1 MNRRYDII
9 WWAALY
15 LFFVFVL
22 QNRVIT
28 LSRSMTVQFCYLA
41 FIAANY
47 YFQVFFG
54 IPHFLHRK
62 QYFLFV
68 SSLIAGIVITAA
80 LRVPLVVYMNSHVF
94 ASGGAGQALSGIG
107 GQGLSGI
114 FFSSLLNIGIWVILL
129 LSAKLLLDRMRLQQR
144 FDKMEKEKTKAEL
157 DFLNAQ
163 FNPHFLFN
171 SINSIYAHIDKHNPT
186 ARNMLLSFS
195 EMLRYQLYDCNTNYI
210 SVDKEMSYIRNYVAI
225 QQTRKESRVKVCL
238 TIGESVTGFF
248 ITPLLFIAFIEN
260 AFKYVS
266 DHEDRD
272 NRVVIAFERKD
283 NELLFYCH
291 NTKEAGNGHGIEHNG
306 IGIANARR
314 RMALLYP
321 GRHALDI
328 VDNEEMYEV
337 TVNLQL
343 L

>member
-1 MNRRYDII
+1 MKRWFDII

-15 LFFVFVL
+15 LFFVFIL

-28 LSRSMTVQFCYLA
+28 LSRSLTVQFCYLV

-47 YFQVFFG
+47 YFQVLYG
-54 IPHFLHRK
+54 IPRFLHRK
-62 QYFLFV
+62 QYLLFV
-68 SSLIAGIVITAA
+68 TLLITGIAVTAA

-94 ASGGAGQALSGIG
+94 PSGNNT
-107 GQGLSGI
+107 QGLIDI
-114 FFSSLLNIGIWVILL
+114 FYSSLLNIAIWTIIIL
-129 LSAKLLLDRMRLQQR
+129 SIKLMLDRMRLQQR
-144 FDKMEKEKTKAEL
+144 LDKMEKEKAKAEL

-225 QQTRKESRVKVCL
+225 QQARKESRVQVCL
-238 TIGESVTGFF
+238 TVGDSVTGFF

-266 DHEDRD
+266 DHEEKD

-291 NTKEAGNGHGIEHNG
+291 NTKETRNGSSIEHKG

-314 RMALLYP
+314 RMALQYP
-321 GRHALDI
+321 GRHALNI
-328 VDNEEMYEV
+328 VDHEDIYEV

>member
-1 MNRRYDII
+1 
-9 WWAALY
+9 LY
-15 LFFVFVL
+15 LFFVFIL

-28 LSRSMTVQFCYLA
+28 LSRSLTVEFCYLV

-47 YFQVFFG
+47 YFQVSYG
-54 IPHFLHRK
+54 IPRFLHRK
-62 QYFLFV
+62 QYFLFITF
-68 SSLIAGIVITAA
+68 LIAGIVVTAA
-80 LRVPLVVYMNSHVF
+80 LRVPLVVYMNNHVF
-94 ASGGAGQALSGIG
+94 SSGNNTR
-107 GQGLSGI
+107 GLTGI
-114 FFSSLLNIGIWVILL
+114 FYSSLLNIAIWVILI
-129 LSAKLLLDRMRLQQR
+129 LSAKLMLDRMRIQQR
-144 FDKMEKEKTKAEL
+144 LDKMEKEKTKTEL

-171 SINSIYAHIDKHNPT
+171 SINSIYAHIDKRNPT

-225 QQTRKESRVKVCL
+225 QQERKDGRVQVCL
-238 TIGESVTGFF
+238 TVGDSVTGFF

-266 DHEDRD
+266 DHEDKD
-272 NRVVIAFERKD
+272 NRIVIAFERKD

-291 NTKEAGNGHGIEHNG
+291 NTKESRNGSSIDHKG
-306 IGIANARR
+306 IGISNARR

-321 GRHALDI
+321 GQHALNI
-328 VDNEEMYEV
+328 VDKEDIYEV

>member
-1 MNRRYDII
+1 MTRKFDIL

-15 LFFVFVL
+15 LFFVFIL

-28 LSRSMTVQFCYLA
+28 LSRSLTVQFCYLA

-47 YFQVFFG
+47 YLQVLYG
-54 IPHFLHRK
+54 IPRFLHRK

-68 SSLIAGIVITAA
+68 TLLIAGIVTTAA
-80 LRVPLVVYMNSHVF
+80 LRVPLVVYMNNHVF
-94 ASGGAGQALSGIG
+94 SSGNTTQSLT
-107 GQGLSGI
+107 GI
-114 FFSSLLNIGIWVILL
+114 FYSSLLNIAIWTIIIL
-129 LSAKLLLDRMRLQQR
+129 SIKLILDRMRLQQR
-144 FDKMEKEKTKAEL
+144 LDKMEKEKTKAEL

-171 SINSIYAHIDKHNPT
+171 SINSIYAHIDKRNPT

-210 SVDKEMSYIRNYVAI
+210 SVDREMSYIRNYVAI
-225 QQTRKESRVKVCL
+225 QQARKESRVQVCL
-238 TIGESVTGFF
+238 TIGDSMTGFF

-291 NTKEAGNGHGIEHNG
+291 NTKEARNGSSIDHKG

-321 GRHALDI
+321 GRHALNI
-328 VDNEEMYEV
+328 VDKEDIYEV

-343 L
+343 I

>member
-1 MNRRYDII
+1 MKRWFDII

-15 LFFVFVL
+15 LFFVFIL

-28 LSRSMTVQFCYLA
+28 LSRSLTVQFCYLV

-47 YFQVFFG
+47 YFQVLYG
-54 IPHFLHRK
+54 IPRFLHRK
-62 QYFLFV
+62 QYLLFV
-68 SSLIAGIVITAA
+68 TLLITGIAVTAA

-94 ASGGAGQALSGIG
+94 PSGNNS
-107 GQGLSGI
+107 QGLIDI
-114 FFSSLLNIGIWVILL
+114 FYSSLLNIAIWTIIIL
-129 LSAKLLLDRMRLQQR
+129 SIKLVLDRMRLQQR
-144 FDKMEKEKTKAEL
+144 LDKMEKEKAKAEL

-225 QQTRKESRVKVCL
+225 QQARKESRVQVCL
-238 TIGESVTGFF
+238 TVGDSVTGFF

-266 DHEDRD
+266 DHEEKD

-291 NTKEAGNGHGIEHNG
+291 NTKETRNGSSIEHKG

-314 RMALLYP
+314 RMALQYP
-321 GRHALDI
+321 GRHALNI
-328 VDNEEMYEV
+328 VDHEDIYEV

>member
-1 MNRRYDII
+1 MKRWFDII

-15 LFFVFVL
+15 LFFVFIL

-28 LSRSMTVQFCYLA
+28 LSRSLTVQFCYLV

-47 YFQVFFG
+47 YFQVLYG
-54 IPHFLHRK
+54 IPRFLHRK
-62 QYFLFV
+62 QYLLFV
-68 SSLIAGIVITAA
+68 TLLITGIAVTAA

-94 ASGGAGQALSGIG
+94 PSGNNN
-107 GQGLSGI
+107 QGLIDI
-114 FFSSLLNIGIWVILL
+114 FYSSLLNIAIWTIIIL
-129 LSAKLLLDRMRLQQR
+129 SIKLMLDRMRLQQR
-144 FDKMEKEKTKAEL
+144 LDKMEKEKAKAEL

-225 QQTRKESRVKVCL
+225 QQARKERVQVCL
-238 TIGESVTGFF
+238 TVGDSVTGFF

-266 DHEDRD
+266 DHEEKD

-291 NTKEAGNGHGIEHNG
+291 NTKETRNGSSIEHKG

-314 RMALLYP
+314 RMALQYP
-321 GRHALDI
+321 GRHALNI
-328 VDNEEMYEV
+328 VDHEDIYEV

>member
-1 MNRRYDII
+1 MRRWIDIL

-28 LSRSMTVQFCYLA
+28 LSRTLTVQFCYLI
-41 FIAANY
+41 FIAGNY
-47 YFQVFFG
+47 YFQVYIG
-54 IPHFLHRK
+54 IPRFLYRK
-62 QYFLFV
+62 YYGLFATV
-68 SSLIAGIVITAA
+68 LIAGIVIAAA
-80 LRVPLVVYMNSHVF
+80 LRVPLVVYMNAHVF
-94 ASGGAGQALSGIG
+94 HTVSTMTLA
-107 GQGLSGI
+107 GI
-114 FFSSLLNIGIWVILL
+114 FYSSMLNIGIWVIAL
-129 LSAKLLLDRMRLQQR
+129 LSVKLIFDRIRMQQR
-144 FDKMEKEKTKAEL
+144 LDKMEKEKAKAEL

-171 SINSIYAHIDKHNPT
+171 SINSIYAHIDKRNPT

-210 SVDKEMSYIRNYVAI
+210 SVDKEMSYLRNYVAI
-225 QQTRKESRVKVCL
+225 QQARKENSLHVCL
-238 TIGESVTGFF
+238 NIGDGVTGFF

-266 DHEDRD
+266 DHEDKD

-291 NTKEAGNGHGIEHNG
+291 NTKEPRSGRSIDHKG
-306 IGIANARR
+306 IGIDNARR

-321 GRHALDI
+321 GKHELNI
-328 VDNEEMYEV
+328 VDKEDIYEV
-337 TVNLQL
+337 TVNLKL

>member
-1 MNRRYDII
+1 MQRWYDIL

-15 LFFVFVL
+15 LFFVFIL

-28 LSRSMTVQFCYLA
+28 LSRSLTVQFCYLA

-47 YFQVFFG
+47 YLQILYG
-54 IPHFLHRK
+54 IPRFLHRK
-62 QYFLFV
+62 QYLLFV
-68 SSLIAGIVITAA
+68 TLLIAGIATTAA
-80 LRVPLVVYMNSHVF
+80 LRVPLVVYMNNHVF
-94 ASGGAGQALSGIG
+94 SSGSTGTS
-107 GQGLSGI
+107 QGLTAI
-114 FFSSLLNIGIWVILL
+114 FYASLLNIAIWTVII
-129 LSAKLLLDRMRLQQR
+129 LSIKLMLDRMRLQQR
-144 FDKMEKEKTKAEL
+144 LDKMEKEKTKAEL

-171 SINSIYAHIDKHNPT
+171 SINSIYAHIDKRNPT

-210 SVDKEMSYIRNYVAI
+210 SVDREMSYIRNYVAI
-225 QQTRKESRVKVCL
+225 QQTRKESRVQVCL
-238 TIGESVTGFF
+238 TIGDSMTGFF

-291 NTKEAGNGHGIEHNG
+291 NTKEARNGSSIDHKG

-321 GRHALDI
+321 GRHALNI
-328 VDNEEMYEV
+328 VDKEDIYEV

-343 L
+343 I

>member
-1 MNRRYDII
+1 MKRWFDII

-15 LFFVFVL
+15 LFFVFIL

-28 LSRSMTVQFCYLA
+28 LSRSLTVQFCYLV

-47 YFQVFFG
+47 YFQVLYG
-54 IPHFLHRK
+54 IPRFLHRK
-62 QYFLFV
+62 QYLLFV
-68 SSLIAGIVITAA
+68 TLLITGIAVTAA

-94 ASGGAGQALSGIG
+94 PSGNNN
-107 GQGLSGI
+107 QGLIDI
-114 FFSSLLNIGIWVILL
+114 FYSSLLNIAIWTIIIL
-129 LSAKLLLDRMRLQQR
+129 SIKLVLDRMRLQQR
-144 FDKMEKEKTKAEL
+144 LDKMEKEKAKAEL

-225 QQTRKESRVKVCL
+225 QQARKESRVQVCL
-238 TIGESVTGFF
+238 TVGDSVTGFF

-266 DHEDRD
+266 DHEEKD

-291 NTKEAGNGHGIEHNG
+291 NTKETRNGSSIEHKG

-314 RMALLYP
+314 RMALQYP
-321 GRHALDI
+321 GRHALNI
-328 VDNEEMYEV
+328 VDHEDIYEV

>member
-1 MNRRYDII
+1 
-9 WWAALY
+9 
-15 LFFVFVL
+15 
-22 QNRVIT
+22 
-28 LSRSMTVQFCYLA
+28 LSRSLTVQFCYLV

-47 YFQVFFG
+47 YFQVLYG
-54 IPHFLHRK
+54 IPRFLHRK
-62 QYFLFV
+62 QYLLFV
-68 SSLIAGIVITAA
+68 TLLITGIAVTAA

-94 ASGGAGQALSGIG
+94 PSGNNS
-107 GQGLSGI
+107 QGLIDI
-114 FFSSLLNIGIWVILL
+114 FYSSLLNIAIWTIIIL
-129 LSAKLLLDRMRLQQR
+129 SIKLVLDRMRLQQR
-144 FDKMEKEKTKAEL
+144 LDKMEKEKAKAEL

-225 QQTRKESRVKVCL
+225 QQARKESRVQVCL
-238 TIGESVTGFF
+238 TVGDSVTGFF

-266 DHEDRD
+266 DHEEKD

-291 NTKEAGNGHGIEHNG
+291 NTKETRNGSSIEHKG

-314 RMALLYP
+314 RMALQYP
-321 GRHALDI
+321 GRHALNI
-328 VDNEEMYEV
+328 VDHEDIYEV

>member
-1 MNRRYDII
+1 MKRWFDIL

-15 LFFVFVL
+15 LFFVFIL

-28 LSRSMTVQFCYLA
+28 LSRSLTVQFCYLA

-47 YFQVFFG
+47 YLQVLYG
-54 IPHFLHRK
+54 IPRFLHHK
-62 QYFLFV
+62 QYLLFV
-68 SSLIAGIVITAA
+68 TLLIAGIVTTAA
-80 LRVPLVVYMNSHVF
+80 LRVPVVVYMNNHVF
-94 ASGGAGQALSGIG
+94 SSANTS
-107 GQGLSGI
+107 QGLTDI
-114 FFSSLLNIGIWVILL
+114 FYASLLNIGIWTVII
-129 LSAKLLLDRMRLQQR
+129 LSIKLVLDRIRLQQR
-144 FDKMEKEKTKAEL
+144 LDKMEKEKTKAEL

-171 SINSIYAHIDKHNPT
+171 SINSIYAHIDKRNPT

-210 SVDKEMSYIRNYVAI
+210 SVDREMSYIRNYVAI
-225 QQTRKESRVKVCL
+225 QQARKESRVQVCL
-238 TIGESVTGFF
+238 TIGDSMTGFF

-272 NRVVIAFERKD
+272 NRVIIAFERKD

-291 NTKEAGNGHGIEHNG
+291 NTKEARNGTSIDHKG

-321 GRHALDI
+321 GRHALNI
-328 VDNEEMYEV
+328 VDKEDIYEV

>member
-1 MNRRYDII
+1 MKRWFDII

-15 LFFVFVL
+15 LFFVFIL

-28 LSRSMTVQFCYLA
+28 LSRSLTVQFCYLV

-47 YFQVFFG
+47 YFQVLYG
-54 IPHFLHRK
+54 IPRFLHRK
-62 QYFLFV
+62 QYLLFV
-68 SSLIAGIVITAA
+68 TLLITGIAVTAA

-94 ASGGAGQALSGIG
+94 PSGNNN
-107 GQGLSGI
+107 QGLIDI
-114 FFSSLLNIGIWVILL
+114 FYSSLLNIAIWTIIIL
-129 LSAKLLLDRMRLQQR
+129 SIKLMLDRMRLQQR
-144 FDKMEKEKTKAEL
+144 LDKMEKEKAKAEL

-225 QQTRKESRVKVCL
+225 QQARKESRVQVCL
-238 TIGESVTGFF
+238 TVGDSVTGFF

-266 DHEDRD
+266 DHEEKD

-291 NTKEAGNGHGIEHNG
+291 NTKETRNGSSIEHKG

-314 RMALLYP
+314 RMALQYP
-321 GRHALDI
+321 GRHALNI
-328 VDNEEMYEV
+328 VDHEDIYEV

>member
-1 MNRRYDII
+1 MTRWFDIL

-15 LFFVFVL
+15 LFFVFIL

-28 LSRSMTVQFCYLA
+28 LSRSLTVQFCYLA

-47 YFQVFFG
+47 YFQVLYG
-54 IPHFLHRK
+54 IPRFLHRK

-68 SSLIAGIVITAA
+68 TFLVAGIVSTAA

-94 ASGGAGQALSGIG
+94 PASGTS
-107 GQGLSGI
+107 QGLTSI
-114 FFSSLLNIGIWVILL
+114 FYSSLLNIAVWTIIIL
-129 LSAKLLLDRMRLQQR
+129 SIKLILDRMLLQQR
-144 FDKMEKEKTKAEL
+144 LDKVEKEKTKAEL

-171 SINSIYAHIDKHNPT
+171 SINSIYAHIDKRNPT

-225 QQTRKESRVKVCL
+225 QQARKESRVQVCL
-238 TIGESVTGFF
+238 TIGDSVTGFF

-266 DHEDRD
+266 DYEDKD

-291 NTKEAGNGHGIEHNG
+291 NTKEPGNGNSIEHRG

-321 GRHALDI
+321 GRHALNI
-328 VDNEEMYEV
+328 VDNEDIYEV

>member
-1 MNRRYDII
+1 MRRWYDIL

-15 LFFVFVL
+15 LFFVFIL

-28 LSRSMTVQFCYLA
+28 LSRSLTVQFCYLL

-47 YFQVFFG
+47 YLQVLYG
-54 IPHFLHRK
+54 IPRFLHRK
-62 QYFLFV
+62 QYFLFITF
-68 SSLIAGIVITAA
+68 LTTGIVVTAV
-80 LRVPLVVYMNSHVF
+80 LRVPLVLYMNSHVF
-94 ASGGAGQALSGIG
+94 SSGNNSQQLTD
-107 GQGLSGI
+107 I
-114 FFSSLLNIGIWVILL
+114 FYSSLLNIAIWVITL
-129 LSAKLLLDRMRLQQR
+129 LSIKLMLDRMRLQQR
-144 FDKMEKEKTKAEL
+144 LDKVEKEKTKAEL

-171 SINSIYAHIDKHNPT
+171 SINSIYAHIDKRNPT

-225 QQTRKESRVKVCL
+225 QQARKESRVQVCL
-238 TIGESVTGFF
+238 TIGDSVTGFL

-266 DHEDRD
+266 DHEDKD

-283 NELLFYCH
+283 NELFFYCH
-291 NTKEAGNGHGIEHNG
+291 NTKEPGNGNSIDHKG

-321 GRHALDI
+321 GRHALNI
-328 VDNEEMYEV
+328 VDNKDIYEV

>member
-1 MNRRYDII
+1 
-9 WWAALY
+9 ALY
-15 LFFVFVL
+15 LFFVFIL

-28 LSRSMTVQFCYLA
+28 LSRSLTVQFCYLA

-47 YFQVFFG
+47 YFQVLYG
-54 IPHFLHRK
+54 IPRLLHRR
-62 QYFLFV
+62 QYILFITLLV
-68 SSLIAGIVITAA
+68 TGIVVTAA

-94 ASGGAGQALSGIG
+94 SSGNTS
-107 GQGLSGI
+107 QGLTDI
-114 FFSSLLNIGIWVILL
+114 FYSSLLNIAIWVIVI
-129 LSAKLLLDRMRLQQR
+129 LSIKLMLDRMLLQQR
-144 FDKMEKEKTKAEL
+144 LDKVEKEKTKAEL

-171 SINSIYAHIDKHNPT
+171 SINSIYAHIDKRNPT

-195 EMLRYQLYDCNTNYI
+195 GMLRYQLYDCNTNNI

-225 QQTRKESRVKVCL
+225 QQARKESRVQVCL
-238 TIGESVTGFF
+238 TIGDSVTGFF

-266 DHEDRD
+266 DHEDED

-291 NTKEAGNGHGIEHNG
+291 NTKEPGNGNSIGHKG

-321 GRHALDI
+321 GRHALNI
-328 VDNEEMYEV
+328 MDNEDIYEV

-343 L
+343 S

>member
-1 MNRRYDII
+1 MTRWYDIL
-9 WWAALY
+9 WWAVLY
-15 LFFVFVL
+15 LFFVFIL

-28 LSRSMTVQFCYLA
+28 LSRSLTVQFCYLA

-47 YFQVFFG
+47 YFQVLYG
-54 IPHFLHRK
+54 IPRFLHRK
-62 QYFLFV
+62 QYFLFITL
-68 SSLIAGIVITAA
+68 LITGIVVTAA

-94 ASGGAGQALSGIG
+94 SSGNNNQGIRD
-107 GQGLSGI
+107 I
-114 FFSSLLNIGIWVILL
+114 FYSSLLNIAIWVITL
-129 LSAKLLLDRMRLQQR
+129 LSIKLMLDRMRLQQR
-144 FDKMEKEKTKAEL
+144 LDKVEKEKTKAEL

-171 SINSIYAHIDKHNPT
+171 SINSIYAHIDKRNPQ

-225 QQTRKESRVKVCL
+225 QQARKESRVQVCL
-238 TIGESVTGFF
+238 TIGDSVTGFF

-266 DHEDRD
+266 DHEEKD

-291 NTKEAGNGHGIEHNG
+291 NTKEPGNGNSIEHRG

-321 GRHALDI
+321 GRHALNI
-328 VDNEEMYEV
+328 VDNEDIYEV

>member
-1 MNRRYDII
+1 MKRRFDIL

-15 LFFVFVL
+15 LFFVFIL

-28 LSRSMTVQFCYLA
+28 LSRSLTVQFCYLA

-47 YFQVFFG
+47 YLQILYG
-54 IPHFLHRK
+54 IPRFLHRK
-62 QYFLFV
+62 QYLLFV
-68 SSLIAGIVITAA
+68 TLLIAGIATTAA
-80 LRVPLVVYMNSHVF
+80 LRVPLVVYMNNHVF
-94 ASGGAGQALSGIG
+94 SSGSTGTS
-107 GQGLSGI
+107 QGLTAI
-114 FFSSLLNIGIWVILL
+114 FYASLLNIAIWTVII
-129 LSAKLLLDRMRLQQR
+129 LSIKLMLDRMRLQQR
-144 FDKMEKEKTKAEL
+144 LDKMEKEKTKAEL

-171 SINSIYAHIDKHNPT
+171 SINSIYAHIDKRNPT

-210 SVDKEMSYIRNYVAI
+210 SVDREMSYIRNYVAI
-225 QQTRKESRVKVCL
+225 QQTRKESRVQVCL
-238 TIGESVTGFF
+238 TIGDSMTGFF

-291 NTKEAGNGHGIEHNG
+291 NTKEARNGSSIDHKG

-321 GRHALDI
+321 GRHALNI
-328 VDNEEMYEV
+328 VDKEDIYEV

-343 L
+343 I